1 MPFMIRRRLP
11 ALIFLAAIFVAGC
24 EPVTPTPRPTWTPRP
39 TATLEPDDT
48 PTPFPT
54 ETPLA
59 QPTLRTSAQLS
70 PKPGTATDINPVIR
84 TGVRDP
90 LIPVFGP
97 FPPVP
102 VPARP
107 ASLNPL
113 TGLNANAAALQRRPI
128 LARIGNDQKAR
139 EQQWQAGL
147 NAADIVFEELI
158 DILGTQYANTRYT
171 AVYLSN
177 DPPLIGPIRSGR
189 VINLQIAPMLD
200 GALSNA
206 GASNGT
212 RWIFSQTP
220 MINLDEFFNMPAYC
234 YEKTH
239 GYQGRL
245 YTTGPRLRE
254 YMGQKRWD
262 KPVPLYGFN
271 FSASTPA
278 GGQPISSIALTQ
290 APWPKWSALQWKYD
304 SSNGSYLRFTTGSPH
319 IDNSYAVNAKWGNGA
334 DCIVTGEQT
343 QSQVRAANVVVLYAR
358 HEKTNII
365 EDSNNAVSVMITLTG
380 QGDATFFRDGQMVRG
395 KWQRK
400 SEQEF
405 FNFTDA
411 SGNSY
416 GLKPGNTWFEIV
428 PIGYSVDLK

>member
-1 MPFMIRRRLP
+1 MPHLFRRNP
-11 ALIFLAAIFVAGC
+11 ALILLAAIFIVSC
-24 EPVTPTPRPTWTPRP
+24 EPVAPTPRATWTPRP
-39 TATLEPDDT
+39 TATQEPDET

-54 ETPLA
+54 STAAPQPTPL
-59 QPTLRTSAQLS
+59 TSAQLN
-70 PKPGTATDINPVIR
+70 PKSGVASDINPVAR
-84 TGVRDP
+84 TGARDP

-107 ASLNPL
+107 ADYNPL
-113 TGLNANAAALQRRPI
+113 TGLNGNAASLQRRPI

-147 NAADIVFEELI
+147 NAADVVFEELI
-158 DILGTQYANTRYT
+158 DVLGTQYANTRYT

-189 VINLQIAPMLD
+189 IINLQIAPMMD

-254 YMGQKRWD
+254 YMKQKGWD
-262 KPVPLYGFN
+262 RPVPLYGFN
-271 FSASTPA
+271 FSGSAPA
-278 GGQPISSIALTQ
+278 GGQAVTSIGVTQ

-304 SSNGSYLRFTTGSPH
+304 SASGSYLRFTTGAQH
-319 IDNSYAVNAKWGNGA
+319 IDNSYTVTAKWGSGA
-334 DCIVTGEQT
+334 DCIPSGAQT
-343 QSQVRAANVVVLYAR
+343 QSQVRSNNVVVLYAK

-365 EDSNNAVSVMITLTG
+365 EDSNNAVSVMISLTG
-380 QGDATFFRDGQMVRG
+380 QGDAVFFRDGQMIRG

-400 SEQEF
+400 NEQEF
-405 FNFTDA
+405 FNFSDA
-411 SGNSY
+411 SGKSY
-416 GLKPGNTWFEIV
+416 ALKPGNTWFEIV
-428 PIGYSVDLK
+428 PLGYSIDLK